1 MARQVKV
8 ITAAEAAALIKN
20 GDTVTTSGF
29 VASAIPEA
37 LDRAVEE
44 RFLATGEPRDITYVY
59 CGSQGNKD
67 GRGAEHFAHEGLL
80 KRYIAGHWAT
90 VPALQKMALE
100 NKMEAYNVSQGALCH
115 LFRDIAAHRPGC
127 FTKVGLGTFI
137 DPRNGGGK
145 VNDVTKE
152 DIIELVNI
160 KGQDYLFYPA
170 FPINVALIRGTYADE
185 SGNISFEKEVSP
197 LEGTSVCQ
205 AVKNSGGIVVVQVE
219 KLVKAGTLDPR
230 LVKVPGIYVDY
241 VVVADPKDHQ
251 QTLDCDYDPA
261 LSGEMRNPDVA
272 PEPLPLSAKKIIGRR
287 GAVELEKDVAVNL
300 GVGAPEYVASVANEE
315 GIGDFMTL
323 TVEGGA
329 VGGVPAGGIRFGSA
343 YNADALLDQGFQF
356 AFYDGGGLDL
366 CYLGL
371 AECDPH
377 GSINVSRFGPRI
389 AGCGGFIN
397 ITQCTPKV
405 FFCGTFTAGGLKVKV
420 EDGKVVI
427 AQEGKNKKFVKSV
440 EQVTFNGDIANKNG
454 QHVMYI
460 TERCVFVLKEDGLHL
475 TEIAPGIDLQTQ
487 ILDQMEFEPIIDR
500 NADGSITLM
509 DAKLFADGLMG
520 LKEMKK
526 FKKKMDYTE
535 YGGAPLM
542 GISKPVIKAHGSSNA
557 KAFKNAIRQAR
568 DFAQMNVIEEIK
580 TALSEAPKAEEQA
593 SE

>member
-300 GVGAPEYVASVANEE
+300 GVDAPEYVASVANEE

-343 YNADALLDQGFQF
+343 YNADALLDQGYQF
-356 AFYDGGGLDL
+356 DFYDGGGLDL

-389 AGCGGFIN
+389 LPIRY
-397 ITQCTPKV
+397 
-405 FFCGTFTAGGLKVKV
+405 TAAP
-420 EDGKVVI
+420 VV
-427 AQEGKNKKFVKSV
+427 AS
-440 EQVTFNGDIANKNG
+440 
-454 QHVMYI
+454 
-460 TERCVFVLKEDGLHL
+460 
-475 TEIAPGIDLQTQ
+475 
-487 ILDQMEFEPIIDR
+487 
-500 NADGSITLM
+500 
-509 DAKLFADGLMG
+509 
-520 LKEMKK
+520 
-526 FKKKMDYTE
+526 
-535 YGGAPLM
+535 
-542 GISKPVIKAHGSSNA
+542 
-557 KAFKNAIRQAR
+557 AR
-568 DFAQMNVIEEIK
+568 W
-580 TALSEAPKAEEQA
+580 
-593 SE
+593 

>member
-1 MARQVKV
+1 
-8 ITAAEAAALIKN
+8 
-20 GDTVTTSGF
+20 
-29 VASAIPEA
+29 
-37 LDRAVEE
+37 
-44 RFLATGEPRDITYVY
+44 
-59 CGSQGNKD
+59 
-67 GRGAEHFAHEGLL
+67 
-80 KRYIAGHWAT
+80 
-90 VPALQKMALE
+90 MALE

-300 GVGAPEYVASVANEE
+300 GVGAPEYV
-315 GIGDFMTL
+315 
-323 TVEGGA
+323 
-329 VGGVPAGGIRFGSA
+329 
-343 YNADALLDQGFQF
+343 
-356 AFYDGGGLDL
+356 
-366 CYLGL
+366 
-371 AECDPH
+371 
-377 GSINVSRFGPRI
+377 
-389 AGCGGFIN
+389 
-397 ITQCTPKV
+397 
-405 FFCGTFTAGGLKVKV
+405 
-420 EDGKVVI
+420 
-427 AQEGKNKKFVKSV
+427 
-440 EQVTFNGDIANKNG
+440 
-454 QHVMYI
+454 
-460 TERCVFVLKEDGLHL
+460 HL
-475 TEIAPGIDLQTQ
+475 
-487 ILDQMEFEPIIDR
+487 
-500 NADGSITLM
+500 
-509 DAKLFADGLMG
+509 
-520 LKEMKK
+520 
-526 FKKKMDYTE
+526 
-535 YGGAPLM
+535 
-542 GISKPVIKAHGSSNA
+542 
-557 KAFKNAIRQAR
+557 
-568 DFAQMNVIEEIK
+568 
-580 TALSEAPKAEEQA
+580 
-593 SE
+593 

>member
-343 YNADALLDQGFQF
+343 YNADALLDQGYQF
-356 AFYDGGGLDL
+356 DFYDGGGLDL

-460 TERCVFVLKEDGLHL
+460 TERFVFVLKEDGLHL

-520 LKEMKK
+520 LKEMKEGK
-526 FKKKMDYTE
+526 
-535 YGGAPLM
+535 
-542 GISKPVIKAHGSSNA
+542 
-557 KAFKNAIRQAR
+557 
-568 DFAQMNVIEEIK
+568 
-580 TALSEAPKAEEQA
+580 
-593 SE
+593 